1 MQRGKWKMRPVGTR
15 KDHRF
20 DSDGQI
26 KACRGRETNEE
37 QDLIREQLDEL
48 QEDVS
53 KEITEK

>member
-1 MQRGKWKMRPVGTR
+1 MRPVGTR